1 MQVENTTQIERL
13 MEVLKDKK
21 VHEVPEILRRV
32 YGVRGPSSARLGSRI
47 HDLRSKW
54 GLDIETQH
62 VEGTVWSYQLIRKTS
77 PSRKAG
83 GKKAK

>member
-1 MQVENTTQIERL
+1 

-47 HDLRSKW
+47 HELRAIHGCK
-54 GLDIETQH
+54 IVTAH
-62 VEGTVWSYQLIRKTS
+62 VDGKIWSYQLIGKSS
-77 PSRKAG
+77 PSRKTG
-83 GKKAK
+83 GKKGSR